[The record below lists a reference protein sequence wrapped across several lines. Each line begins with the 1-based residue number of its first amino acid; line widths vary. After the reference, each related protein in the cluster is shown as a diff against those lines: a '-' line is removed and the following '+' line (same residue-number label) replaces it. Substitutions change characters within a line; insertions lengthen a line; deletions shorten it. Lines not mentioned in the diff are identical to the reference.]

1 MRTPYWCQMK
11 HDGAV
16 LLLKV
21 HQGWTGEALSV
32 SLRETVQS
40 IRRLKIQEE
49 EQLEGE
55 RSGLAIAKLD

>member
-1 MRTPYWCQMK
+1 M
-11 HDGAV
+11 